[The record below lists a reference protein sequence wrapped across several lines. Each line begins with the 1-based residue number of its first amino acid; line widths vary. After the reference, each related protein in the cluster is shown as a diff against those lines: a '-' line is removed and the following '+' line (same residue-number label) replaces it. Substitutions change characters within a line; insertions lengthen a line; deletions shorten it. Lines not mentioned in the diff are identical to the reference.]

1 MEATTNPAPAM
12 TPLRTLVELEDIS
25 DTSSTDSGEWTDL
38 SSALPDDASD
48 VGSLDGEDPPPRP
61 VSALGALEDGSEE
74 AWTAAEAIRSPTASL
89 YSSAHTP
96 LNPFEPDEQHPARDS
111 APYGMYGPLNP
122 FQEPSEAESERGES
136 GSAHELELILPDPLE
151 RSDSTVAADLSFS
164 DDAVLATGPTAI
176 VSLAGAHPSI
186 AQRATVVADILFAL
200 SKATRVCTV
209 RADYQN
215 FTTLSALPTRVKN
228 HEEPVRDIAV
238 LVRDC
243 TTDALVC
250 LPLSFMNCADLVLD
264 ATTRGHPLD
273 SCCIY

>member
-1 MEATTNPAPAM
+1 MPAPAM
-12 TPLRTLVELEDIS
+12 TPPRSLGELEDVS
-25 DTSSTDSGEWTDL
+25 DTSSIDSGEWTDL
-38 SSALPDDASD
+38 SSAHPDDASD
-48 VGSLDGEDPPPRP
+48 AGSLDGEDPPPRP
-61 VSALGALEDGSEE
+61 VSVVATLEDGSEE
-74 AWTAAEAIRSPTASL
+74 AWTAAEAVQSSTTSL

-96 LNPFEPDEQHPARDS
+96 LNPFDPRDEQRS
-111 APYGMYGPLNP
+111 VRETSPYGMYGPLNP
-122 FQEPSEAESERGES
+122 FHEPSEVESERSEPAD
-136 GSAHELELILPDPLE
+136 AHELELILPDPLE
-151 RSDSTVAADLSFS
+151 RSDSTVAADLLSFS

-176 VSLAGAHPSI
+176 ISLAGAHPSI

-228 HEEPVRDIAV
+228 HDEPVRDIAV

-243 TTDALVC
+243 TTDALVSRLC
-250 LPLSFMNCADLVLD
+250 FLFELLLTLLLD
-264 ATTRGHPLD
+264 ATAGRRSIH